1 MAKAICRKHFYS
13 DNKEIS
19 VLKENFE
26 FVLFKLKLITEQR
39 IFHPHIQKF

>member
-1 MAKAICRKHFYS
+1 MANAICRKHFYS

-19 VLKENFE
+19 ALKENFE